1 MRPCP
6 QAPGHSV
13 TPCAA
18 RVQIPSRRGT
28 DGRGFPDLAAF
39 SNDVCIAESCAETG
53 TSCSTPIVATA
64 IATLNAARAAAGK
77 SALGFVNPLLY
88 ANAAAFTD
96 VTAGKGNGYPTATGW
111 DPVSG
116 LGVPQSAEQ
125 AVHWYQVAAEKGLP
139 RAQSNLAGCYA
150 SGQSLSHLL
159 SQWPSSST
167 QVELPALL
175 IHRRRRRS
183 THSLTR

>member
-1 MRPCP
+1 M
-6 QAPGHSV
+6 ADV
-13 TPCAA
+13 TPPPCTLVDANN
-18 RVQIPSRRGT
+18 VRGT
-28 DGRGFPDLAAF
+28 MHFPDLAAF
-39 SNDVCIAESCAETG
+39 SNDVCIAESCGETG

-116 LGVPQSAEQ
+116 LGVPQVSKLRD
-125 AVHWYQVAAEKGLP
+125 AVLALP
-139 RAQSNLAGCYA
+139 
-150 SGQSLSHLL
+150 
-159 SQWPSSST
+159 
-167 QVELPALL
+167 
-175 IHRRRRRS
+175 
-183 THSLTR
+183 